1 MRRLFKSIISN
12 HKATYEEILNRIKD
26 VLYHGQLVS
35 ESSSGDI
42 RIITIQYGY
51 LVYHIVYM
59 GRSIVF
65 FECSGLYAFDIIV
78 KSGDL
83 L

>member
-51 LVYHIVYM
+51 LVYHIV
-59 GRSIVF
+59 
-65 FECSGLYAFDIIV
+65 
-78 KSGDL
+78 
-83 L
+83 